1 MFGALALALPVVFHM
16 LGMGPVF
23 LPMFL
28 PILVLGFLVSP
39 RVVATVGVVTPIVSA
54 LLTGMPPFFP
64 PIALVMAV
72 ELPVM
77 GCVASVLYRK
87 RGWNIYV
94 ALAAAIVAPKL
105 LVVPVV
111 VAVSQWLE
119 LPPQYTSLAV
129 ILYGVPGI
137 VLQAIVVPPAVY
149 MIERRLGWS
158 RPGELAA
165 KRRFFDK
172 AAAEWDETE
181 PTSTGKDDA
190 VEAIMSSL
198 DLRPGA
204 VVVDVGCGT
213 GHSTRRASEQV
224 GASGLVIGA
233 DLSRQMLCRAGDKS
247 NGMNIAFVQATAD
260 ELPLRNECC
269 DAVLCYC
276 AFPHFCRSEVFLNEA
291 HRLLRPGGRL
301 VIGHTAGGEA
311 INRCHRN
318 IGGPV
323 GDDLLPHAGR
333 MIDLLEKA
341 SFEQVNVTDEPQ
353 LYLAVGLKPCRD
365 NQAVM

>member
-1 MFGALALALPVVFHM
+1 
-16 LGMGPVF
+16 LG
-23 LPMFL
+23 
-28 PILVLGFLVSP
+28 
-39 RVVATVGVVTPIVSA
+39 
-54 LLTGMPPFFP
+54 
-64 PIALVMAV
+64 
-72 ELPVM
+72 
-77 GCVASVLYRK
+77 
-87 RGWNIYV
+87 
-94 ALAAAIVAPKL
+94 
-105 LVVPVV
+105 
-111 VAVSQWLE
+111 

-137 VLQAIVVPPAVY
+137 VLQVIVVPPAVY

-172 AAAEWDETE
+172 AAAKWGETE
-181 PTSTGKDDA
+181 PTSTGKERA
-190 VEAIMSSL
+190 VEAIMRSL
-198 DLRPGA
+198 NLRTGA

-213 GHSTRRASEQV
+213 GHSTRLVAEKV
-224 GASGLVIGA
+224 GAHGMVIGL
-233 DLSRQMLCRAGDKS
+233 DLSREMLCRADEKS
-247 NGMNIAFVQATAD
+247 DGRNTALVQATAD
-260 ELPLRNECC
+260 EMPLQDECC

-291 HRLLRPGGRL
+291 YRLLRPGGRL

-323 GDDLLPHAGR
+323 GDDLLPPSGR

-365 NQAVM
+365 KQAVV